1 MEASSLSKLA
11 KNTAITKI
19 IDIAKKYCEENH
31 LVPILSFYLEDN
43 LLTSLVKDLEPILK
57 NIFKQY
63 GYDRS
68 IFIRKAEEVLDNAK
82 REDIIEFPYYAI
94 PISEESEITFVENN
108 LVPAKAIVNKGT
120 FRFIFMPY
128 PSYSSLNEAISK
140 QGEDDVLVTFE
151 NGKIVNIEKKRS
163 IFMESK
169 SVDKV
174 VEADKVIINLTPTL
188 DTFLIPSIIAMN
200 VKLLEN
206 KVIIKKN
213 NESLSYEILSGK
225 VDSNEVIKGNTL
237 DSTTKASI
245 YYDFKK
251 KTIIQE
257 NIIDGILN
265 KMPI

>member
-140 QGEDDVLVTFE
+140 QGEDDVLVTFA
-151 NGKIVNIEKKRS
+151 NGKIVNIEK
-163 IFMESK
+163 
-169 SVDKV
+169 
-174 VEADKVIINLTPTL
+174 
-188 DTFLIPSIIAMN
+188 
-200 VKLLEN
+200 
-206 KVIIKKN
+206 
-213 NESLSYEILSGK
+213 
-225 VDSNEVIKGNTL
+225 
-237 DSTTKASI
+237 
-245 YYDFKK
+245 
-251 KTIIQE
+251 
-257 NIIDGILN
+257 
-265 KMPI
+265 